1 MPQILA
7 VAVCAG
13 IFQIYAA
20 IAYKYFALSVCA
32 LCAMMAILGELF
44 TETNVFIIDGNW
56 ATILICSYVIILL
69 GGAAAFFVGKLLYK
83 RPLSK
88 YAFGAAWKWK

>member
-1 MPQILA
+1 MTQILA

-44 TETNVFIIDGNW
+44 TETNISLQKTSFQ
-56 ATILICSYVIILL
+56 ICLWSSLEMEIVTEQFAQNQIE
-69 GGAAAFFVGKLLYK
+69 KMK
-83 RPLSK
+83 K
-88 YAFGAAWKWK
+88 